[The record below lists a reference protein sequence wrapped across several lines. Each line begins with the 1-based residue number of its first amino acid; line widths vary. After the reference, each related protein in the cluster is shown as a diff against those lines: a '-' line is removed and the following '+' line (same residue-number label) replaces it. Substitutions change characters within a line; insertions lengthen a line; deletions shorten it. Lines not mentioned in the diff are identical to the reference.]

1 MRRVFAAAVVLGVA
15 LVFGLGYLC
24 ADEGGTPVEVEA
36 GAAVR
41 VAYLTFDDGPSPRTE
56 EILAML
62 DKKGVKATF
71 FVTSAENEEYH
82 DWIGAIAEAG
92 HDVGIHCGLHDPGRI
107 YGSLEGFVR
116 DFERVEQVVEEQ
128 LGRKTS
134 LYRFPGGSRSYRMPK
149 WLQPQ
154 LLDWLEGRGY
164 IYYDWN
170 AVSGDDTA
178 TVYPAAT
185 LARNILRAAEGKEEL
200 VALFHDTSIS
210 TTTAEAAGMV
220 VDALLEQGWRFDVL
234 SAQVVPVQ
242 FP

>member
-92 HDVGIHCGLHDPGRI
+92 HPLRPARSGAHLW
-107 YGSLEGFVR
+107 L
-116 DFERVEQVVEEQ
+116 
-128 LGRKTS
+128 
-134 LYRFPGGSRSYRMPK
+134 PGGIRP
-149 WLQPQ
+149 
-154 LLDWLEGRGY
+154 
-164 IYYDWN
+164 
-170 AVSGDDTA
+170 
-178 TVYPAAT
+178 
-185 LARNILRAAEGKEEL
+185 
-200 VALFHDTSIS
+200 
-210 TTTAEAAGMV
+210 
-220 VDALLEQGWRFDVL
+220 RF
-234 SAQVVPVQ
+234 
-242 FP
+242 